1 MKSADGNMQFKT
13 EIAINKQLFTTRQPA
28 MQRISMTIMNE
39 SSLNAIRKG
48 DEDDKSSSEEEESI
62 MIKEKPPIIES
73 EVDNLREN
81 LRKASYKVYKKLN

>member
-1 MKSADGNMQFKT
+1 
-13 EIAINKQLFTTRQPA
+13 

-62 MIKEKPPIIES
+62 MIKEKPPIIKS